1 MSTRDVE
8 IGIIGRDKTE
18 KATRS
23 ASRNFQGLQKDVRKV
38 NDELGNNRGLKRFTS
53 AVSAMTKKVTGKV
66 SGIFDGM
73 DMKAKAMMG
82 LSLKGMLAAA
92 VAGAPA
98 LGAAVVAGMALGAGA
113 GILAIGAIALKENKK
128 VKDAFARTG
137 STIQKVLTKAAQP
150 LVGPFV
156 RGLAIIERTVK
167 GLAPDF
173 RAIFRAIAPV
183 VPLLSKAFGGVLG
196 EVVKALRDS
205 MPGITAAFRGLA
217 SALPTVGKWLGQFV
231 RTLFSNPKVIEKTT
245 RALTLLAAGP
255 LKLLGPLLSG
265 LNVLFGAQVNA
276 FRLLQLTGGT
286 LFSKLV
292 AWFDNGSGAVS
303 RLKAAFGPLWQ
314 AIQNVWNK
322 LKEFA
327 AAKTDAEIVAKF
339 KALVEAIKKTW
350 KPLQNFINTVWSEIW
365 AFVKR
370 VWNEQV
376 VPWWNGTA
384 KPWLKKALSGAM
396 DEAGEMMKQ
405 KAIAKMKQLPG
416 AIIGALAGLPGRLV
430 AALGGGMAAA
440 GASIGRRL
448 IDGIV
453 GAIRGHLGDVRSAG
467 QAAANVAAAAAA
479 SFSGTSSWSPAQT
492 AAQFA
497 SGGGTFA
504 MAGGGTSR
512 TGGPVEV
519 NQTLN
524 VSLDGDP
531 FYSYVDRAIAG
542 NNRRQAWLDRNRRR

>member
-8 IGIIGRDKTE
+8 IGIIGRDKTD

-23 ASRNFQGLQKDVRKV
+23 ASRNFQGLREDVRKV

-53 AVSAMTKKVTGKV
+53 AVSSMTKKVTGKV

-82 LSLKGMLAAA
+82 LSLKAMLAAA
-92 VAGAPA
+92 IAGAPA

-137 STIQKVLTKAAQP
+137 GTIQKVLTKAAQP

-156 RGLAIIERTVK
+156 RGLATIERTVK

-196 EVVKALRDS
+196 QVVKALRDS
-205 MPGITAAFRGLA
+205 MPGINAAFRGLA
-217 SALPTVGKWLGQFV
+217 SALPTVGKWLGEFV
-231 RTLFSNPKVIEKTT
+231 RTLFSNPKVIENTT

-303 RLKAAFGPLWQ
+303 RLKGAFGPLWQ

-339 KALVEAIKKTW
+339 KGLVEAIKKTW
-350 KPLQNFINTVWSEIW
+350 GPLRNFINTVWAEIW
-365 AFVKR
+365 ALVKR

-384 KPWLKKALSGAM
+384 KPWLKTQFAGAM
-396 DEAGEMMKQ
+396 DAIFKMAVD
-405 KAIAKMKQLPG
+405 KAVGWLKSLPG
-416 AIIGALAGLPGRLV
+416 RAIKALAGLPGSLIS
-430 AALGGGMAAA
+430 ALAGGMAAA
-440 GASIGRRL
+440 GASIGRKFV
-448 IDGIV
+448 DGIV
-453 GAIRGHLGDVRSAG
+453 GAINGRLGDVRSAG
-467 QAAANVAAAAAA
+467 QAAANIAAAVAG
-479 SFSGTSSWSPAQT
+479 SFSAGGSWAPAAT

-497 SGGGTFA
+497 GGGTFA
-504 MAGGGTSR
+504 MAGGGGTSR
-512 TGGPVEV
+512 AGGPVQV
-519 NQTLN
+519 TSNVRVDLN
-524 VSLDGDP
+524 GKP
-531 FYSYVDRAIAG
+531 FFDYVDKAIAE
-542 NNRRQAWLDRNRRR
+542 NNRRRDWRDRNGRR